1 MENESFNFM
10 EYKFSTIIYNSGF
23 LSKFPSC
30 EIVVSLDDIV
40 LLNSPKMSD
49 SEIDTIDNLD
59 YEHVGRR
66 ALHNAQERK
75 RRNHIKE
82 NFNNLRDSVPTI
94 QGEKSVS
101 RAQILKK
108 AGDYILYMKRR
119 NLSHQQDIDDL
130 KRQNTIL
137 EQQIKSIEKSLNL
150 GQRDMYSNSDSS
162 DLEEDFSV

>member
-1 MENESFNFM
+1 
-10 EYKFSTIIYNSGF
+10 
-23 LSKFPSC
+23 
-30 EIVVSLDDIV
+30 
-40 LLNSPKMSD
+40 MSD
-49 SEIDTIDNLD
+49 SEIDTLENLD

-108 AGDYILYMKRR
+108 AGDYILFMKRK
-119 NLSHQQDIDDL
+119 NLTHQQDIDDL

-162 DLEEDFSV
+162 DEEDFSV